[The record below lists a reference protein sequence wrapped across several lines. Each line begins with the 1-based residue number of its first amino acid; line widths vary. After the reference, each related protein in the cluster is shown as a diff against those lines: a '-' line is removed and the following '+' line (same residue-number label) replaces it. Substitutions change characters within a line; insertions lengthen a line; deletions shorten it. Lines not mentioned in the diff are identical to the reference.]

1 MTAVWRGVVG
11 DVSADASVVRGLG
24 VCLVLA
30 ASSQGLLQAHLF
42 RPAIVPPAIRGFP
55 GPGGAV
61 KNGTFGDLLP
71 SFNAAET
78 SQDESGTVARLSGP
92 ARNESR
98 RVRDRRLRDGACGN
112 KSQRARDVSGTC
124 VCAWWLVRSG
134 KGERHGLTAENF
146 GYVALDGGLCCVA
159 LDGGLLHRTGCPGGE

>member
-1 MTAVWRGVVG
+1 MANSERLTAVWRGVVG

-61 KNGTFGDLLP
+61 KNGTFGNLLP

-78 SQDESGTVARLSGP
+78 SPKTSPDVFRTDAHLSK
-92 ARNESR
+92 AAQNVSQ
-98 RVRDRRLRDGACGN
+98 RVRDVN
-112 KSQRARDVSGTC
+112 GTC
-124 VCAWWLVRSG
+124 VCVRVGSCAPE
-134 KGERHGLTAENF
+134 GERGLA
-146 GYVALDGGLCCVA
+146 
-159 LDGGLLHRTGCPGGE
+159 

>member
-1 MTAVWRGVVG
+1 MANSERLTAVWRGVVG

-61 KNGTFGDLLP
+61 KNGTFGNLLP

-78 SQDESGTVARLSGP
+78 SHDLFRTVAHLSKP
-92 ARNESR
+92 AQNESQ
-98 RVRDRRLRDGACGN
+98 RVRDVN
-112 KSQRARDVSGTC
+112 GTC
-124 VCAWWLVRSG
+124 VCVRVGSCAPE
-134 KGERHGLTAENF
+134 GERGMA
-146 GYVALDGGLCCVA
+146 
-159 LDGGLLHRTGCPGGE
+159 

>member
-1 MTAVWRGVVG
+1 MWRGVVG

-112 KSQRARDVSGTC
+112 KSQRARDVGGTC
-124 VCAWWLVRSG
+124 VCVRG
-134 KGERHGLTAENF
+134 GWCARERERGMA
-146 GYVALDGGLCCVA
+146 
-159 LDGGLLHRTGCPGGE
+159 